1 MNCIFKY
8 ILFVFIFINLFSFN
22 INAQC
27 TSVPFGG
34 LTLASDTIICHT
46 GHDTLSLQ
54 GATTG
59 AGVAYQW
66 QQNISGSGFTNIA
79 GANAATYITATL
91 TSPILIQYQCIL
103 TCISTGF
110 SVNSIPVTVDVQNNP
125 PLPGAIAGPV
135 LLCSGGTYQQ
145 SILPVA
151 GATGAYWIP
160 MSYFTG
166 TSTTD
171 TLSMFILPTS
181 SSHAGIV
188 KVQTKNGKCLSSGI
202 RTKAV
207 TYAPCT
213 LTGIDENQNSDI
225 SISQYPNPFSNT
237 CTISITAN
245 TNYGALIFEIYNTLG
260 AKINSMQ
267 LPSFS
272 GNYQFELS
280 RNNMADGIYFFR
292 LTDKGNSLKEGKLAI
307 AD

>member
-1 MNCIFKY
+1 MTPILRY
-8 ILFVFIFINLFSFN
+8 ILFTLIFFIKFASVNY
-22 INAQC
+22 AQC

-79 GANAATYITATL
+79 GATADTYITATL
-91 TSPILIQYQCIL
+91 TSPVVIQYQCIL

-110 SVNSIPVTVDVQNNP
+110 SANSIPVTVDVQNNP

-145 SILPVA
+145 SIPPVA

-171 TLSMFILPTS
+171 TLSMFILPTT

-202 RTKAV
+202 RTKGV

-225 SISQYPNPFSNT
+225 SITQYPNPFSNT
-237 CTISITAN
+237 STISIT
-245 TNYGALIFEIYNTLG
+245 TNNNYSNLNFEIYNTLG
-260 AKINSMQ
+260 AKINIIQ
-267 LPSFS
+267 LPAFS
-272 GNYQFELS
+272 GNYDFEIS
-280 RNNMADGIYFFR
+280 RNTMASGIYFFR
-292 LTDKGNSLKEGKLAI
+292 LTEKGISVKQGKFAI
-307 AD
+307 TE